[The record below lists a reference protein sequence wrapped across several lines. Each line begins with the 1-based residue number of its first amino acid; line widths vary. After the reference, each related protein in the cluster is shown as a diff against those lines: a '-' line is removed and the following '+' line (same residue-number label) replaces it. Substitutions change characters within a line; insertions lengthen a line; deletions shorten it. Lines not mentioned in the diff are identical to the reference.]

1 MGPAPSHVS
10 SPTKADSASFLT
22 GNYIKSTVHRVHLPP
37 QDQANYD
44 RLGLLYFARPHND
57 LVLNTVDS
65 PVLKEAGY
73 TQNEFEKGGHKVPTM
88 GEFVKLKQTWQQR
101 KAKEFLAKDGEVIV
115 PGFVGQ
121 YHK

>member
-1 MGPAPSHVS
+1 
-10 SPTKADSASFLT
+10 
-22 GNYIKSTVHRVHLPP
+22 
-37 QDQANYD
+37 
-44 RLGLLYFARPHND
+44 
-57 LVLNTVDS
+57 
-65 PVLKEAGY
+65 
-73 TQNEFEKGGHKVPTM
+73 M